1 MSERAFNRRQFLRSS
16 AEASALLVVAVQLP
30 LADGLAAKSAAG
42 AAGAAAP
49 GPVLHPNAFVSI
61 DAAGTVSVVVD
72 EHELGQGTLTGMLMI
87 VAEELE
93 ADWSK
98 IRPLPVPEDP
108 STWLESRRPILTG
121 GSTSTRMGWLPFRR
135 AGAAARE
142 MLRAAAA
149 ARWQVPVEECVAR
162 KGAVLHEKTG
172 RRLDYGALVEAAALL
187 PVPPDPPLKPSSAFT
202 IVGKP
207 MARVEGREKVM
218 GTALFGYDLD
228 LPGMLVAS
236 VERPPAYGAVLQAV
250 DDAAAR
256 RVPGVV
262 NVLRIPQGVAVVAKH
277 TWAAFKGRQA
287 LRLTWDT
294 GPAKGLSSDA
304 IFRELA
310 APARPA
316 GRVTRQA
323 GDALAAMRAAAK
335 TISAEYLL
343 PFMDHAL
350 MEPMNAAA
358 LVTDAGVEIWAP
370 TQSSSRVQE
379 EAARLAGVP
388 VGKVRVHALLVG
400 GGFGRRY
407 TPDDVLLAVAVAKQL
422 PGTPVHV
429 VWTREDSIRNGA
441 YRPLTYHQL
450 QGGLDAAGNP
460 VSWIQHISGAGERG
474 LLGSGNELPYAIP
487 NILADVYVKEIPFAT
502 GPWRSVT
509 FPHMGFVVDGFT
521 DELAAAAGMDPYRFK
536 RGLLSQNPKLLACL
550 DLAAQKAGWGRPL
563 PKGHAVGIAALS
575 SFGSHA
581 SEVAEVSVTPE
592 GEVKVHRV
600 VAAVHVGTVVNPP
613 MIEAQVEGA
622 ITMALSFTLKHAITL
637 RDGAVQESN
646 FHDYPILRMDELPP
660 IEVHVVPSDEPP
672 TGIGEPPV
680 PPLAPAVTNAI
691 YAATGKRIR
700 RLPIEA
706 AALRA

>member
-1 MSERAFNRRQFLRSS
+1 MSERAYNRRDFLRSS
-16 AEASALLVVAVQLP
+16 AEASALLVVAVHLP
-30 LADGLAAKSAAG
+30 LAEGLAAETAP
-42 AAGAAAP
+42 GAAAE
-49 GPVLHPNAFVSI
+49 GPVLQPSALITI
-61 DAAGTVSVVVD
+61 DTAGIVSVVVD
-72 EHELGQGTLTGMLMI
+72 EHEMGQGVLTGLSMI
-87 VAEELE
+87 LAEELE

-98 IRPLPVPEDP
+98 VRPLPVPEDP

-121 GSTSTRMGWLPFRR
+121 GSTSTRMGWLPFRK

-142 MLRAAAA
+142 LLRAAAA
-149 ARWQVPVEECVAR
+149 ARWQVPVEECIAR
-162 KGAVLHEKTG
+162 KGSILHEKTG
-172 RRLDYGALVEAAALL
+172 RRLDYGALVEAAAKL
-187 PVPPDPPLKPSSAFT
+187 PVPADPPLKPSSAFT
-202 IVGKP
+202 IVGRP
-207 MARVEGREKVM
+207 MPRVEGREKVA

-250 DDAAAR
+250 DDASAR
-256 RVPGVV
+256 QVPGVV
-262 NVLRIPQGVAVVAKH
+262 NVFRVPQGVAVVGKN
-277 TWAAFKGRQA
+277 TWAALKGRQA

-294 GPAKGLSSDA
+294 SPAKGLSSDA

-310 APARPA
+310 APSRPA
-316 GRVTRQA
+316 GRVTREA
-323 GDALAAMRAAAK
+323 GDAPAAMRTAAK
-335 TISAEYLL
+335 VIEAEYML

-358 LVTDAGVEIWAP
+358 LVAEGGVEVWAP

-379 EAARLAGVP
+379 EVAQLAGVA
-388 VGKVRVHALLVG
+388 VGKVRVHALLSG

-407 TPDDVLLAVAVAKQL
+407 TPDDVLLAVAVAKQV

-429 VWTREDSIRNGA
+429 VWTREDSIRNGV

-460 VSWIQHISGAGERG
+460 VAWIQRISGAGEAG
-474 LLGSGNELPYAIP
+474 MLGSGRELPYAIP
-487 NILADVYVKEIPFAT
+487 NIRAEVYARSIPVPT

-521 DELAAAAGMDPYRFK
+521 DELAAAAGKDPYRFK
-536 RGLLSQNPKLLACL
+536 RALLGQNPKLLACL
-550 DLAAQKAGWGRPL
+550 DLAAEKAGWGRPL

-581 SEVAEVSVTPE
+581 AEVAEVSVSPE

-622 ITMALSFTLKHAITL
+622 ITMALSFTLKHGITL

-660 IEVHVVPSDEPP
+660 IEVHVVPSDEAP

-680 PPLAPAVTNAI
+680 PPLAPAVVNAI
-691 YAATGKRIR
+691 FAATGNRIR
-700 RLPIEA
+700 RLPVDV